1 MAGGSHL
8 SPPCWAPARPRLLQ
22 ADDMTFVTRRYMWRL
37 EKVPTTD
44 EEDKN
49 QIDVGK
55 KTQLAQAGEGSETLQ
70 GPSESTGD

>member
-1 MAGGSHL
+1 
-8 SPPCWAPARPRLLQ
+8 
-22 ADDMTFVTRRYMWRL
+22 MTFVTRRYMWRL

-70 GPSESTGD
+70 GPGESTGD

>member
-1 MAGGSHL
+1 
-8 SPPCWAPARPRLLQ
+8 
-22 ADDMTFVTRRYMWRL
+22 MTFVTRWYMWRL
-37 EKVPTTD
+37 EKVPITD

-55 KTQLAQAGEGSETLQ
+55 NTQLAQAEEGSKTLQ